1 MVVLLG
7 QSDQLVGITEPR
19 FLSDA
24 AVEEVGALPRLPG
37 GPVSA
42 EAIALMRPTL
52 VLGTDVVA
60 EQQPSLGAEL
70 EAMGIAVWFV
80 DPDGLDGLWQ
90 TMAVLGERLGAQ
102 QAAEDWV
109 ATSKRALPAPVS
121 GEPIS
126 VFFYDCCDP
135 PFTAGGRAPASELL
149 ERMGA
154 RNVFADQAQDWLT
167 VSWEA
172 VAEADPDLIIVH
184 DYPWQ
189 GQADTDAKLTLL
201 RDNPLAARTRAVQ
214 ELSLI
219 HI

>member
-1 MVVLLG
+1 
-7 QSDQLVGITEPR
+7 
-19 FLSDA
+19 
-24 AVEEVGALPRLPG
+24 
-37 GPVSA
+37 
-42 EAIALMRPTL
+42 
-52 VLGTDVVA
+52 
-60 EQQPSLGAEL
+60 
-70 EAMGIAVWFV
+70 MGIAVWFV

-214 ELSLI
+214 EGHFVRLPLALTLEGPRTLELPAALQPSIEALRGGGL
-219 HI
+219 